1 MKQYI
6 TIKFRKTGIMR
17 AKIHIPHSSEIVIYP
32 KNHAHTMLLFA
43 HVGLTLAISRL
54 LHHVNLAALALGSM
68 LPDIIDKPLGLIVFG
83 SPNMGR
89 TIAHTLLF
97 LLLFAALSFYT
108 RDIRL
113 ISITWGVLAHLIL
126 DGMWNS
132 PEILLWP
139 LLGPFPERQLID
151 TLSYIEMLLA
161 GLKNPGIL
169 IPELAGFAYL
179 LLFVYSRRNEASTRI
194 DRYTKKVMCWTR

>member
-1 MKQYI
+1 
-6 TIKFRKTGIMR
+6 
-17 AKIHIPHSSEIVIYP
+17 
-32 KNHAHTMLLFA
+32 MLLFA
-43 HVGLTLAISRL
+43 HVGLTLAFSRL

-68 LPDIIDKPLGLIVFG
+68 LPDIIDKPLGLIAFG

-97 LLLFAALSFYT
+97 LLLLAALSFYT

-126 DGMWNS
+126 DSMWNS
-132 PEILLWP
+132 PEILFWP
-139 LLGPFPERQLID
+139 LLGPFPERPILD

-179 LLFVYSRRNEASTRI
+179 LLFVYSRRNEASARI
-194 DRYTKKVMCWTR
+194 GRYTKKVMCWTR

>member
-1 MKQYI
+1 
-6 TIKFRKTGIMR
+6 
-17 AKIHIPHSSEIVIYP
+17 
-32 KNHAHTMLLFA
+32 MLLFA
-43 HVGLTLAISRL
+43 HVGLTLACSRL

-68 LPDIIDKPLGLIVFG
+68 LPDIIDKPLGLIAFG

-97 LLLFAALSFYT
+97 LLLLAALSFHT
-108 RDIRL
+108 MDIRL

-126 DGMWNS
+126 DSIWNS
-132 PEILLWP
+132 PEILFWP
-139 LLGPFPERQLID
+139 LLGPFPEGQLLD

-169 IPELAGFAYL
+169 IPELAGFVYL
-179 LLFVYSRRNEASTRI
+179 LLFVYSRRSEASARI